1 MLADTITRHIDATEA
16 LPDQQTITI
25 ERRSEALV
33 INICQGTLINETI
46 GHLLLAMAST
56 QTGRW
61 GGLLV
66 EATRIHLSGADIEPE
81 QVIGWLNELPADGIE
96 GLLSVT
102 LPNSRQ
108 VRWRFAQVAKTF
120 GILQNGVDPRK
131 INLTA
136 LVRKFRGTIVLEEVL
151 NKLYY
156 ERMDI
161 EGAKDVLRGI
171 QSGLIDVIVTP
182 PGPLGLSDRSQRDLL
197 LPNWDNEA
205 VRAQLRLRLMNERAV
220 LCCLKCRAIR
230 RFRVERYP
238 ELKNPKECIS
248 CKGQMLVCA
257 REGLEKMLEEWV
269 ASEEESDRNRMIRNA
284 SLVKTHGYHAIV
296 CLMAR
301 GVGEATAQR
310 ILRKG
315 HNSDIE
321 SLLQSIHH
329 AEIEYARTRRF
340 WG

>member
-1 MLADTITRHIDATEA
+1 LDVAGLLANDGLPLTSYPLDGEAIGLLADTITRHIDATEA

-120 GILQNGVDPRK
+120 GILQHGVDPRK

-136 LVRKFRGTIVLEEVL
+136 LVRKYRGTIVLEEVL
-151 NKLYY
+151 NKLY
-156 ERMDI
+156 
-161 EGAKDVLRGI
+161 
-171 QSGLIDVIVTP
+171 
-182 PGPLGLSDRSQRDLL
+182 
-197 LPNWDNEA
+197 
-205 VRAQLRLRLMNERAV
+205 
-220 LCCLKCRAIR
+220 
-230 RFRVERYP
+230 
-238 ELKNPKECIS
+238 
-248 CKGQMLVCA
+248 
-257 REGLEKMLEEWV
+257 
-269 ASEEESDRNRMIRNA
+269 
-284 SLVKTHGYHAIV
+284 
-296 CLMAR
+296 
-301 GVGEATAQR
+301 
-310 ILRKG
+310 
-315 HNSDIE
+315 
-321 SLLQSIHH
+321 
-329 AEIEYARTRRF
+329 
-340 WG
+340 